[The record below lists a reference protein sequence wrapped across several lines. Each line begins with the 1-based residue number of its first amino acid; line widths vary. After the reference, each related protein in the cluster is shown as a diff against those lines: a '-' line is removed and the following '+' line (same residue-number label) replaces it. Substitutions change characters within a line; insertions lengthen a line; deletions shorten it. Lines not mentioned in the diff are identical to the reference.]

1 MDKHE
6 RNKLIN
12 ALFFPLLFV
21 VVISMVHVLQ
31 YLLDLNW
38 FHYGIFPLKIE
49 NLSGIILSVFIHGD
63 LNHLFNNSV
72 PILILGTSLF
82 YFYKEIALKVIVWIV
97 LMGGFWT
104 WISAREAYHAGASGL
119 IYGLF
124 SFLMISGFI
133 RRNKQLI
140 SLSFFVVLVYG
151 SMVWGI
157 FPIKLHIS
165 FEAHLWGFVSGVVLA
180 IYYRK
185 QGPQKVVHVWDDE
198 DEDEENEENA
208 YWKIKQT
215 PPKPKI
221 QVKYFFKP
229 KEETKKED

>member
-1 MDKHE
+1 LDKYE
-6 RNKLIN
+6 KNKLIN
-12 ALFFPLLFV
+12 ALFYPLLFV
-21 VVISMVHVLQ
+21 ITISIVHVVQ
-31 YLLDLNW
+31 YVFDYNW
-38 FHYGIFPLKIE
+38 FHYGIFPLKVE

-63 LNHLFNNSV
+63 FNHLFNNSI
-72 PILILGTSLF
+72 PLLILGTSLF
-82 YFYKEIALKVIVWIV
+82 YFYKEIALKVIIWIV
-97 LMGGFWT
+97 LMGGIWT

-140 SLSFFVVLVYG
+140 ALSFFVVLVYG
-151 SMVWGI
+151 SMVWGV
-157 FPIKLHIS
+157 FPIKLNIS
-165 FEAHLWGFVSGVVLA
+165 FEAHLWGFISGVVLA

-185 QGPQKVVHVWDDE
+185 QGPQKVVHVWDEDDEEDDE
-198 DEDEENEENA
+198 DA
-208 YWKIKQT
+208 YWKIKQS
-215 PPKPKI
+215 PPKSKM

>member
-1 MDKHE
+1 MNKYE
-6 RNKLIN
+6 KNKLIN

-21 VVISMVHVLQ
+21 VAISIVHALQ
-31 YLLDLNW
+31 YFLNVNW
-38 FHYGIFPLKIE
+38 FHYGIFPLKLE

-63 LNHLFNNSV
+63 LNHLFNNSI

-82 YFYKEIALKVIVWIV
+82 YFYKEIAVKIIIWIV
-97 LMGGFWT
+97 LMGGIWT

-165 FEAHLWGFVSGVVLA
+165 FEAHLWGFISGVVLA

-185 QGPQKVVHVWDDE
+185 QGPQKVVHIWDEEDDEE
-198 DEDEENEENA
+198 DEDA
-208 YWKIKQT
+208 YWKVKKT
-215 PPKPKI
+215 PVYPKREI
-221 QVKYFFKP
+221 RYFFKP

>member
-1 MDKHE
+1 LDKHE

-21 VVISMVHVLQ
+21 VVISIIHALQ
-31 YLLDLNW
+31 YFLGFSW
-38 FHYGIFPLKIE
+38 FHYGIFPLKVE

-63 LNHLFNNSV
+63 FNHLFNNSI
-72 PILILGTSLF
+72 PLLILGTSLF
-82 YFYKEIALKVIVWIV
+82 YFYKEIALKVIIWIV
-97 LMGGFWT
+97 LMGGIWT
-104 WISAREAYHAGASGL
+104 WILAREAYHAGASGL

-124 SFLMISGFI
+124 AFLMISGFI
-133 RRNKQLI
+133 RKNKQLV

-157 FPIKLHIS
+157 FPIKLHVS
-165 FEAHLWGFVSGVVLA
+165 FESHLWGFISGIVLA

-185 QGPQKVVHVWDDE
+185 QGPQKVVFEWPE
-198 DEDEENEENA
+198 EDEEDDENA
-208 YWKIKQT
+208 YWKIKQ
-215 PPKPKI
+215 PPQKPKMQI
-221 QVKYFFKP
+221 RYFFKP

>member
-1 MDKHE
+1 MNKHE
-6 RNKLIN
+6 INKIIN

-21 VVISMVHVLQ
+21 VVSGIVHALQ
-31 YLLDLNW
+31 YFLNLNW
-38 FHYGIFPLKIE
+38 FHYGIFPLKVE
-49 NLSGIILSVFIHGD
+49 NLPGIILSVFIHGD

-82 YFYKEIALKVIVWIV
+82 YFYKEIAVKVIMWIV
-97 LMGGFWT
+97 LMGGIWT

-124 SFLMISGFI
+124 AFLMISGFI

-140 SLSFFVVLVYG
+140 ALSFFVVLVYG

-157 FPIKLHIS
+157 FPVKINIS
-165 FEAHLWGFVSGVVLA
+165 FESHLWGFISGVVLA

-185 QGPQKVVHVWDDE
+185 QGPQKVVHVWEEEE
-198 DEDEENEENA
+198 DEDDENA
-208 YWKIKQT
+208 YWKIKQDL
-215 PPKPKI
+215 PKPKI
-221 QVKYFFKP
+221 QIKYFFKP
-229 KEETKKED
+229 KDETKKED